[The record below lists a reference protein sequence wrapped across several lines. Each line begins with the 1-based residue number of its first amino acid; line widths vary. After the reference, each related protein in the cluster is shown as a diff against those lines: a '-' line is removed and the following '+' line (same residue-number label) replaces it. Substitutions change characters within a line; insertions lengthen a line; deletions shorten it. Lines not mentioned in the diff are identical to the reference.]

1 MALPAISAG
10 LRVATAIA
18 KRVGKKLVKTSSY
31 GGKGKYKYATATRG
45 YKLKGPVGGIG
56 RGLKREVKRSYF
68 RGKGQVRKTLTTGEP
83 FKGIAKETKRH
94 LKFYSKVIS
103 PQGTQ
108 FKNLIT
114 RPTFGQRKLF
124 LPGAKQGSK
133 FAGTYVTRTTKGMKT
148 RSKLL
153 KGGIYGGYIYGA
165 SKLRS

>member
-1 MALPAISAG
+1 MVLPVTAG
-10 LRVATAIA
+10 VRLAMAIA
-18 KRVGKKLVKTSSY
+18 KRAGRKLVK
-31 GGKGKYKYATATRG
+31 KGTRG

-83 FKGIAKETKRH
+83 FKSIAKGTQRH
-94 LKFYSKVIS
+94 LKFYKKVIS

-114 RPTFGQRKLF
+114 RPTFGQKQLF
-124 LPGAKQGSK
+124 HPGAKPGSK
-133 FAGTYVTRTTKGMKT
+133 YAGEYFTKTTKGMKT

-165 SKLRS
+165 SKFRG

>member
-1 MALPAISAG
+1 MALPAVTAG
-10 LRVATAIA
+10 VRLAMAIA
-18 KRVGKKLVKTSSY
+18 KHAGKKLVKTSSY

-83 FKGIAKETKRH
+83 FKSIAKGTQRH
-94 LKFYSKVIS
+94 LKFYKKVIS

-114 RPTFGQRKLF
+114 RPTFGDY
-124 LPGAKQGSK
+124 GGVVA
-133 FAGTYVTRTTKGMKT
+133 TKGRKI
-148 RSKLL
+148 RKNIL
-153 KGGIYGGYIYGA
+153 KGGAYGGFIGYRTL
-165 SKLRS
+165 KD

>member
-1 MALPAISAG
+1 MVLPVTAG
-10 LRVATAIA
+10 VRLAMGIA
-18 KRVGKKLVKTSSY
+18 RHVGKKLVK
-31 GGKGKYKYATATRG
+31 KGTFAKGTRG

-56 RGLKREVKRSYF
+56 RGLKREIKRSYF

-94 LKFYSKVIS
+94 LKFYKKVIS

-114 RPTFGQRKLF
+114 RPTFGDY
-124 LPGAKQGSK
+124 GGVVA
-133 FAGTYVTRTTKGMKT
+133 TKGRKI
-148 RSKLL
+148 RKNIL